1 MRQFWENAQ
10 HSKRDTLDVVGLP
23 TSLRYNVLDQKVCD
37 VFQEIGMDIC
47 DRDIQAK
54 SSERQ
59 KPNNGQIYQQKG
71 LSLNSE
77 NKKTIE
83 WSWSCN
89 GGLARENQ
97 NIFQWE
103 FVALLSGNMEQMQ
116 KVKGQTKSTSILYN
130 KWFNSFTN
138 WGIWSSKN
146 DHPYGWPKEFVPWY
160 WNW

>member
-54 SSERQ
+54 SSEKQ
-59 KPNNGQIYQQKG
+59 KPNNGQIYQQKE

-83 WSWSCN
+83 
-89 GGLARENQ
+89 
-97 NIFQWE
+97 
-103 FVALLSGNMEQMQ
+103 
-116 KVKGQTKSTSILYN
+116 
-130 KWFNSFTN
+130 
-138 WGIWSSKN
+138 
-146 DHPYGWPKEFVPWY
+146 
-160 WNW
+160 

>member
-10 HSKRDTLDVVGLP
+10 HLKRDTLDVVGLP

-83 WSWSCN
+83 
-89 GGLARENQ
+89 
-97 NIFQWE
+97 
-103 FVALLSGNMEQMQ
+103 
-116 KVKGQTKSTSILYN
+116 
-130 KWFNSFTN
+130 
-138 WGIWSSKN
+138 
-146 DHPYGWPKEFVPWY
+146 
-160 WNW
+160 